1 MAARSELLRRAYA
14 VESPDEVRA
23 LYRDWAKSYDDDLL
37 GDDLEYV
44 APVEAAAVFARH
56 VDDRA
61 AKVLDVGCGTGL
73 AGQALAA
80 AGFTDID
87 GADISAEMLA
97 EAGGKGVYGR
107 LIEADLTAGLDVA
120 DGAYDAVLSVG
131 TFTHGHVGPDGL
143 DEAIRLVRRGG
154 IVCVTVNEGVY
165 DRMGYPAKLAAL
177 QQAGACTVVALDDA
191 DYLRGEGI
199 GAKVLTLRVA

>member
-14 VESPDEVRA
+14 VETPDEVRE
-23 LYRDWAKSYDDDLL
+23 LYGDWATSYDDDLL
-37 GDDLEYV
+37 GEDLEYV
-44 APVEAAAVFARH
+44 APVEAVAIFARH
-56 VDDRA
+56 AGDRS

-73 AGQALAA
+73 AA
-80 AGFTDID
+80 AGFTGID
-87 GADISAEMLA
+87 GTDISAEMLA
-97 EAGGKGVYGR
+97 QAGGKGVYGR
-107 LIEADLTAGLDVA
+107 LIEADLTAGLDVP

-143 DEAIRLVRRGG
+143 DETIRLVRPGG

-177 QQAGACTVVALDDA
+177 QQAGACTMVALDDA

>member
-14 VESPDEVRA
+14 VETPDEVRE
-23 LYRDWAKSYDDDLL
+23 LYRDWATSYDDDLL

-44 APVEAAAVFARH
+44 APAEAVAIFARH
-56 VDDRA
+56 ADDRA
-61 AKVLDVGCGTGL
+61 AKLLDVGCGTGL
-73 AGQALAA
+73 AGQALAK

-87 GADISAEMLA
+87 GTDISAEMLA
-97 EAGGKGVYGR
+97 KAGGKGVYGR
-107 LIEADLTAGLDVA
+107 LIEADLTAGLDVP

-143 DEAIRLVRRGG
+143 DETIRLVRPGG

-177 QQAGACTVVALDDA
+177 QQAGACTLVALDDA